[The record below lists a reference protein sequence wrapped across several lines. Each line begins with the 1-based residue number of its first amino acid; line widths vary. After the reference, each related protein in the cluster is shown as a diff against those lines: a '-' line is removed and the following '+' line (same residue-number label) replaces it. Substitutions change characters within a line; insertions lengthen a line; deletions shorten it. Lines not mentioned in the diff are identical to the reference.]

1 MTKLDIINK
10 VSKGTG
16 LSKIETEA
24 VFNGIILSI
33 ESALVS
39 GDRVDIRGFGNFIL
53 KKRNARIAR
62 NPMTQEKVSLPERFI
77 PSFKVS
83 KSLINN
89 VNNSLKNNR

>member
-33 ESALVS
+33 ETALMS
-39 GDRVDIRGFGNFIL
+39 GARVDIRGFGNFIL
-53 KKRNARIAR
+53 KKRNARVAR
-62 NPMTQEKVSLPERFI
+62 NPLTQEEVDLPERYV

-83 KSLINN
+83 KNLINN
-89 VNNSLKNNR
+89 INKSLKNNV

>member
-1 MTKLDIINK
+1 MTKLDIVNK

-33 ESALVS
+33 KKALIS
-39 GDRVDIRGFGNFIL
+39 GNRVDIRGFGNFIL

-62 NPMTQEKVSLPERFI
+62 NPLTQEEIRLPERYI

-83 KSLINN
+83 KNLINN
-89 VNNSLKNNR
+89 INKSLKNNI

>member
-1 MTKLDIINK
+1 MTKLDIVNE

-24 VFNGIILSI
+24 VFNGIISSI
-33 ESALVS
+33 ELALMS
-39 GDRVDIRGFGNFIL
+39 GNRVDIRGFGNFIL

-62 NPMTQEKVSLPERFI
+62 NPMTQEKVNLPDRYI

-89 VNNSLKNNR
+89 INNSLKNNR